1 MSSIYNWSITSDKNA
16 DSDSSINWRV
26 GQPPSS
32 VNGSARAM
40 MQRIAE
46 YLQDLSGGISVS
58 GDANKLE
65 VEITSKINA
74 YTDGIRFFFRACV
87 TNEAEAQLRIKGLA
101 YLPIYQCTEAGLQ
114 KILAGSCRKGGLY
127 EVIYS
132 KHLGENNSG
141 GWFINNPTPIAPNQE
156 KIPAGTVISYC
167 KESYDG
173 KDWLICDGAEL
184 EKSKYP
190 DLYTAI
196 GDVWGKAKA
205 NGNFCIPDMRGV
217 FLRGYDPVHKFDGA
231 EAFGHFQQSAIKAH
245 SHNASSSIAGEH
257 SHEVLYGRPKSYI
270 NNDVHDFYQHYLLK
284 KGNYK
289 FIGTKETSPIKFSGN
304 HRHKVTV
311 EESGSD
317 DVRPYNVAVNYIIK
331 VRE

>member
-1 MSSIYNWSITSDKNA
+1 MSIYKWSINA
-16 DSDSSINWRV
+16 AENANIDESIEWRI
-26 GQPPSS
+26 GQLAGFT
-32 VNGSARAM
+32 NGSMRTM
-40 MQRIAE
+40 MARIAE
-46 YLQDLSGGISVS
+46 YIADSSVIKTTELSDKPGYKVATI
-58 GDANKLE
+58 
-65 VEITSKINA
+65 SKIEELNTTLHCYVMIHRNSKKGDLLSYSDLPA
-74 YTDGIRFFFRACV
+74 KLIYGYDIDEDQILPIAD
-87 TNEAEAQLRIKGLA
+87 NQLIKGNIYEMRYLA
-101 YLPIYQCTEAGLQ
+101 DKDGWLVVNYSRYKKLDKMPVGTMLPYAGN
-114 KILAGSCRKGGLY
+114 K
-127 EVIYS
+127 
-132 KHLGENNSG
+132 
-141 GWFINNPTPIAPNQE
+141 AP
-156 KIPAGTVISYC
+156 
-167 KESYDG
+167 DG
-173 KDWLICDGAEL
+173 WLICDGAEL

-257 SHEVLYGRPKSYI
+257 NHEVLYGRPKSYI